1 MAKLDA
7 YIARQVLGA
16 MLLVLLVLGGLD
28 VLFAVV
34 DELGDTDGGYGTL
47 AALRFVLY
55 TTPRHLYELLPATAL
70 IGALAGL
77 GALAASNELVS
88 MQAAGYSRW
97 RITRAVMQP
106 AIIVMVIGL
115 GLGEYVAPRLELRAE
130 LDKSQARGQSVGLSR
145 YGHWERDGNLF
156 VHFNSVETFGV
167 LYGVTVFEFDA
178 QQRLLRQIA
187 AEAAVYKGD
196 PTTADSVSS
205 SQPWQLQKG
214 TELRFN
220 HNGDDVINTQT
231 GFAELDLQLDL
242 TPSLLQVLVVD
253 PDSMAISDLWRF
265 ANRFEQQQQDAGRYF
280 LAFWKKALQPFN
292 TAVLVLVAISF
303 IFGPLRSASMGSRVF
318 SAISLGLV
326 VTIMQRLLQ
335 ELSLVYHL
343 SPMSAVLL
351 PIVLCML
358 AGMLLLQRRA

>member
-1 MAKLDA
+1 MSKLDV

-28 VLFAVV
+28 LLFTVV
-34 DELGDTDGGYGTL
+34 DELGDTDGSYGTL
-47 AALRFVLY
+47 EALRFVLY
-55 TTPRHLYELLPATAL
+55 TTPRHFYELLPATAL

-77 GALAASNELVS
+77 GALAGSNELVG

-97 RITRAVMQP
+97 HITRAVMQP
-106 AIIVMVIGL
+106 AIVVMVLGL

-130 LDKSQARGQSVGLSR
+130 VDKSQARGLSVGLSR
-145 YGHWERDGNLF
+145 FGHWERDGNLF

-167 LYGVTVFEFDA
+167 LYGVTVFEFDDE
-178 QQRLLRQIA
+178 QRLLRQIA
-187 AEAAVYKGD
+187 ADSAVYKGD
-196 PTTADSVSS
+196 DATSGNVSS

-214 TELRFN
+214 TDIRFD
-220 HNGDDVINTQT
+220 HSGVEVINTQT
-231 GFAELDLQLDL
+231 SFSELDIQLDL

-292 TAVLVLVAISF
+292 TAALVLVAISF

-326 VTIMQRLLQ
+326 VTIVQRLLQ

-343 SPMSAVLL
+343 PPLSAVLF
-351 PIVLCML
+351 PILLCML
-358 AGMLLLQRRA
+358 AGMTLLQRRA